1 MPILRVVSRGLDRD
15 TYATMRR
22 MLDIDHKHPLGLIMH
37 GATEVDGA
45 MVVAQIW
52 DSAEDARRFDEDQL
66 APVLEAV
73 KPPGRADITVFELEH
88 LVTP

>member
-1 MPILRVVSRGLDRD
+1 MAILRVVSRGLDRQ
-15 TYATMRR
+15 TYETMRK

-37 GATEVDGA
+37 GATEVNGA

-52 DSAEDARRFDEDQL
+52 DSAEYARQFDEEL
-66 APVLEAV
+66 LRPVLEAV
-73 KPPGRADITVFELEH
+73 RVPLRADITVFELEH

>member
-1 MPILRVVSRGLDRD
+1 MAILRVVSRGMDRD
-15 TYATMRR
+15 TYQTMRE

-45 MVVAQIW
+45 IVVAQIW
-52 DSAEDARRFDEDQL
+52 DSHEYARRFDEELLQP
-66 APVLEAV
+66 ALEAAKV
-73 KPPGRADITVFELEH
+73 AARADVTVFELEH